1 MKTILNRVLPLLK
14 QLLITCLKIA
24 ASIGFGYLIYALL
37 APAAYAERG
46 YMAYGGECLIAI
58 AMSAIMGWFLFSQST
73 KEAEQHHSYKRIVV
87 IVEQP
92 LAKAKGRPP
101 PLKRLSRRN

>member
-1 MKTILNRVLPLLK
+1 MKVILNRVLPLLK
-14 QLLITCLKIA
+14 QLFIICLKIA

-73 KEAEQHHSYKRIVV
+73 KEAEQHHSVV

-92 LAKAKGRPP
+92 LAKAKAFDYENPSGM
-101 PLKRLSRRN
+101 